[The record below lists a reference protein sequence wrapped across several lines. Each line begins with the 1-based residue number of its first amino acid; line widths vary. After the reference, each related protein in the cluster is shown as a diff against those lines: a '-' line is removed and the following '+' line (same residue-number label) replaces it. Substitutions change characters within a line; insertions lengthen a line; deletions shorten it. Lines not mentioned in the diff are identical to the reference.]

1 MFLDLVLMVVLDL
14 GDTLLQDLVIEVV
27 AEPLLSEEGETLMA
41 EITMAIM
48 EGILILTGLIT
59 QGLLFLD
66 LTT

>member
-1 MFLDLVLMVVLDL
+1 MVVLDL